1 VGLVTRVNQNCV
13 SDEEELYRNVRGNLE
28 YEEYFYDPTTGRLTF
43 LPKAF
48 QDREKEPSIDR
59 AKSRNFDPEQSRIS
73 EENGIVTL
81 ITREVRQIGNVVT
94 NDNEGRVN
102 HAVDVSADPTPEN
115 QAHARIVVAPE
126 FFGSESK
133 KQKAFRLLRIALARL
148 ATRSGWTLEPRNF

>member
-1 VGLVTRVNQNCV
+1 MGLVKRVNQNCV

-28 YEEYFYDPTTGRLTF
+28 CEEYSYDPTTGCLTF

-48 QDREKEPSIDR
+48 QDREKEPSGDR

-94 NDNEGRVN
+94 NDNEG
-102 HAVDVSADPTPEN
+102 
-115 QAHARIVVAPE
+115 
-126 FFGSESK
+126 
-133 KQKAFRLLRIALARL
+133 
-148 ATRSGWTLEPRNF
+148 